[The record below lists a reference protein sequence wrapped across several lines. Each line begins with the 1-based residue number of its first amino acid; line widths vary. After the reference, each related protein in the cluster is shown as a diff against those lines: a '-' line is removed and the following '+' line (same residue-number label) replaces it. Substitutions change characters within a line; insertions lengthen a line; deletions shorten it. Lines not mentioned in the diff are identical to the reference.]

1 MNNKSF
7 TAILKSRAARGSM
20 VLPIAIFLGV
30 ILLAGLIFVVF
41 MQMTSHQK
49 QAQTAVDAAALAVG
63 KEISKV
69 TITDPGL
76 GRVGVVDDYSN
87 LGLAGRPVY
96 GINTVMARC
105 RLDLI
110 ISRRLGNTTMDFLAK
125 DDARQLANATRRL
138 NNLLCTAN
146 GAGIIKYEDAT
157 GAAKTVSL
165 AQVAADAYNS
175 SGLRPASVAPVTA
188 ADITIEMGRTNSSG
202 VTNIP
207 VPSPLAR
214 AEVNVLTNA
223 ATVKQGMKDTTYYRS
238 NIPVPVNGSDA
249 RFVFSQVGETV
260 ALIDRASFAPAATES
275 VLTGPPVVFPTTVKV
290 TVKEKVRAIAGG
302 DGVTTESKPAQ
313 VKQEIACACAG
324 NRRITPTAGI
334 FRLEFP
340 QGVPAQDN
348 GVSYDTIVSLMNSSM
363 LPGDAGAS
371 TPGSNSGWK
380 GNGHYFTAKDGAFP
394 GKGNVQRTDVN
405 GRNADNPSV
414 ALAFFVYDWLRNEG
428 LRPNVDAVYNAMN
441 TKLRGKDLIKDRVIS
456 QNVDPFF
463 QSAFAAD
470 IPNPAC
476 NVFGGI
482 FALIPDSDKAMAA
495 GNDPRSL
502 DNFNAQSRNI
512 YLDQAM
518 VFRMQATVPQQL
530 AWAPP
535 YTMAHGKGPD
545 DRPTTT
551 DGNPISEL
559 LDFRDDLIQLMQ
571 LGRDTA
577 VAGGEVAREQAAAI
591 AKIVAEIDII
601 VDKQNDIADQM
612 QVALNAGDMS
622 TYWSL
627 QQNWNEWENK
637 RRAKI
642 AEMQEPTR
650 KYNRGLQ
657 AYAAGVRAI
666 NLGYAIVNNLLAV
679 TALGVDKIEDLYYHI
694 AGNNDFFPPGR
705 AATVSEIVGT
715 GPAAT
720 GQNGKATGDKDWLGS
735 PFFVNN
741 LSSVSIPNCPDSV
754 IPTSQSR
761 NFKLTT
767 QGDAS
772 KADGG
777 GVILL
782 SIGDE
787 VPVPILPIILQ
798 NIEAAG
804 GFNAWA
810 KMLDMATKQ
819 NFSQV
824 TGVSSLLEDQLQ
836 YQSLN
841 IYAEPD
847 PVDKRLII
855 VWSIM
860 GQNNVRNQAGAD
872 VRNPDQEGNML
883 DCTLADKDLDKSQ
896 QACRNEAIR
905 FQITSPLLIV
915 PPIPPVEIPP
925 APPGLPPVPSP
936 RVPPP
941 PPPPPQS
948 H

>member
-7 TAILKSRAARGSM
+7 SAIFKLRTSKGSV
-20 VLPIAIFLGV
+20 VLPLAIFLGV
-30 ILLAGLIFVVF
+30 ILLAGLIFIVF

-49 QAQTAVDAAALAVG
+49 QAQTAVDAAALAVA

-69 TITDPGL
+69 TIMDPGL

-110 ISRRLGNTTMDFLAK
+110 ISHRLGNTTMDFLAK
-125 DDARQLANATRRL
+125 DDARMLGNATRRL

-146 GAGIIKYEDAT
+146 GAGMIKYEDSA
-157 GAAKTVSL
+157 GVAKTINL
-165 AQVAADAYNS
+165 AQIAAEAYNS

-188 ADITIEMGRTNSSG
+188 ADITIEMGRTNSAG

-207 VPSPLAR
+207 VPSPLSR
-214 AEVNVLTNA
+214 AEVNVLSNA
-223 ATVKQGMKDTTYYRS
+223 ATVKQGMGQQTFYRS
-238 NIPVPVNGSDA
+238 NIPVPVSGSDA
-249 RFVFSQVGETV
+249 RFIFSQVGETV
-260 ALIDRASFAPAATES
+260 ALIDRASFAPAGAES
-275 VLTGPPVVFPTTVKV
+275 VLTGPAIIFPTTVRV
-290 TVKEKVRAIAGG
+290 TVREKVRAIAGG
-302 DGVTTESKPAQ
+302 DTATTESKPTEI
-313 VKQEIACACAG
+313 KKEIACACAG

-348 GVSYDTIVSLMNSSM
+348 GVSYDTIISLMNSSM
-363 LPGDAGAS
+363 LPSDAGS
-371 TPGSNSGWK
+371 SSPGSTSGWK
-380 GNGHYFTAKDGAFP
+380 GNGHYFTAKNGPFP
-394 GKGNVQRTDVN
+394 GSGTVARTDVN
-405 GRNADNPSV
+405 GRRADNPSV

-428 LRPNVDAVYNAMN
+428 LRPNVDAVYNAMS
-441 TKLRGKDLIKDRVIS
+441 TRLRGKDLIKDKVIS
-456 QNVDPFF
+456 QNIDPFM
-463 QSAFAAD
+463 QTAFAAD

-502 DNFNAQSRNI
+502 NNFSDLTRNI

-535 YTMAHGKGPD
+535 YTMAHGKGAD

-559 LDFRDDLIQLMQ
+559 LDFRDDLIKLMQ

-577 VAGGEVAREQAAAI
+577 VAGGEVAREQAAVI
-591 AKIVAEIDII
+591 ARIVAEIEAI

-612 QVALNAGDMS
+612 QEALNGGNMAQ
-622 TYWSL
+622 YWSL
-627 QQNWNEWENK
+627 QQTWSEWETK
-637 RRAKI
+637 RQAKI

-650 KYNRGLQ
+650 KYNRGLT

-666 NLGYAIVNNLLAV
+666 NLGYAIVNNLLAI
-679 TALGVDKIEDLYYHI
+679 TALGVDKIENLYYHI

-705 AATVSEIVGT
+705 SATVSEILGT
-715 GPAAT
+715 GPAPT
-720 GQNGKATGDKDWLGS
+720 GQNGKAGGDKDWLGS

-741 LSSVSIPNCPDSV
+741 LSSVTIPNCPDSV

-772 KADGG
+772 KGDGG

-804 GFNAWA
+804 GFNNWA
-810 KMLDMATKQ
+810 KLLDPSTKN

-824 TGVSSLLEDQLQ
+824 TGISSLLEDQLQ

-847 PVDKRLII
+847 PVDSRLII
-855 VWSIM
+855 VWSVM
-860 GQNNVRNQAGAD
+860 GQNNVRNQSGAD

-896 QACRNEAIR
+896 QACRNEAVR

>member
-1 MNNKSF
+1 MKSKSVA
-7 TAILKSRAARGSM
+7 AIMSQRSKRGSL
-20 VLPIAIFLGV
+20 VIPIAVFLGV
-30 ILLAGLIFVVF
+30 ILLAGLIFIIF

-49 QAQTAVDAAALAVG
+49 QAQTAVDASVLAVA
-63 KEISKV
+63 KEIGKV
-69 TITDPGL
+69 TIDDPGL
-76 GRVGVVDDYSN
+76 GRIGVVDDYSN

-110 ISRRLGNTTMDFLAK
+110 IARRLNNTTMEFLVK
-125 DDARQLANATRRL
+125 DDSKLLGNATRRL
-138 NNLLCTAN
+138 NNLLCSAN
-146 GAGIIKYEDAT
+146 ANGIIKYEDASGVT
-157 GAAKTVSL
+157 RTVNL

-175 SGLRPASVAPVTA
+175 SGLRPASVEPVTA
-188 ADITIEMGRTNSSG
+188 ADITIEVGRTNSAG

-207 VPSPLAR
+207 VPSPLSR
-214 AEVNVLTNA
+214 AEVNLTTNA
-223 ATVKQGMKDTTYYRS
+223 ATVNQGMGQQTFYRS
-238 NIPVPVNGSDA
+238 NIPVPVSGSDTK
-249 RFVFSQVGETV
+249 FVFSQVGETV
-260 ALIDRASFAPAATES
+260 ALIDRASFTPASTES
-275 VLTGPPVVFPTTVKV
+275 ITTGAPIVFPTTVRV

-302 DGVTTESKPAQ
+302 DGKNVTSKPTEI
-313 VKQEIACACAG
+313 KKEIACACAG

-348 GVSYDTIVSLMNSSM
+348 GVKFDTILSLMNSSM
-363 LPGDAGAS
+363 LPADAGS
-371 TPGSNSGWK
+371 SSSPGTSGWK
-380 GNGHYFTAKDGAFP
+380 GNGHYFTSKKGPFP
-394 GKGNVQRTDVN
+394 GSGSIARSDVA
-405 GRNADNPSV
+405 GRKADNPSV
-414 ALAFFVYDWLRNEG
+414 ALAFFVYDWLRNES
-428 LRPNVDAVYNAMN
+428 LRPNVDAVYNAMH
-441 TKLRGKDLIKDRVIS
+441 TKLRGNELIKDQVIS
-456 QNVDPFF
+456 YNFDLMQK
-463 QSAFAAD
+463 AYAAENT
-470 IPNPAC
+470 NPAC

-482 FALIPDSDKAMAA
+482 FALVPNSDQAMTA

-502 DNFNAQSRNI
+502 NNFNDGTRNI

-535 YTMAHGKGPD
+535 HTMAHGKGKD

-559 LDFRDDLIQLMQ
+559 LDFREDLIKMMQ

-577 VAGGEVAREQAAAI
+577 VAGGQVAKEQADII
-591 AKIVAEIDII
+591 AKIVAEIDAI
-601 VDKQNDIADQM
+601 VDKQNEISDQM
-612 QVALNAGDMS
+612 QDAINAGNMAE
-622 TYWSL
+622 YQSL
-627 QQNWNEWENK
+627 QQTWNDWENK
-637 RRAKI
+637 RRAKV

-650 KYNRGLQ
+650 KYNRGLI
-657 AYAAGVRAI
+657 AYSSGVRAI
-666 NLGYAIVNNLLAV
+666 NLGLAIINNLLAV
-679 TALGVDKIEDLYYHI
+679 TALGVDKIEPLYYHI

-720 GQNGKATGDKDWLGS
+720 GQNKKAGGDEDWLGS
-735 PFFVNN
+735 PFFVKN
-741 LSSVSIPNCPDSV
+741 LSGVAMSNCPESV

-772 KADGG
+772 KGEGG

-787 VPVPILPIILQ
+787 VPVPIKPVTVQ
-798 NIEAAG
+798 NIDAVG
-804 GFNAWA
+804 GFNNWA
-810 KMLDMATKQ
+810 RLMDPASKN

-824 TGVSSLLEDQLQ
+824 TGISSLLEDQLQ

-847 PVDKRLII
+847 PVDNRLVI
-855 VWSIM
+855 VWSVM
-860 GQNNVRNQAGAD
+860 GQNNVRNQSGAD

-883 DCTLADKDLDKSQ
+883 DCSLADHDLDKSQ
-896 QACRNEAIR
+896 QACRNEAVR

-915 PPIPPVEIPP
+915 PPFPPVEIPP

-936 RVPPP
+936 RVPPV

>member
-1 MNNKSF
+1 MKN
-7 TAILKSRAARGSM
+7 KSRAAILTLRSKQGSM

-49 QAQTAVDAAALAVG
+49 QAQTAVDAAALAVA
-63 KEISKV
+63 KELGKV
-69 TITDPGL
+69 TISDPGL

-110 ISRRLGNTTMDFLAK
+110 IA
-125 DDARQLANATRRL
+125 RRL
-138 NNLLCTAN
+138 NNTTMEFLVKDDTKLLGSATRRFNNLLCSAN
-146 GAGIIKYEDAT
+146 GSGIIKYEDAA
-157 GAAKTVSL
+157 GVSKTVNL
-165 AQVAADAYNS
+165 AQIAAEAYNS
-175 SGLRPASVAPVTA
+175 SGLRPASVEPVTA
-188 ADITIEMGRTNSSG
+188 NDITIEVGRTNSAG

-207 VPSPLAR
+207 VPSPLSR
-214 AEVNVLTNA
+214 AEVNLLTNA
-223 ATVKQGMKDTTYYRS
+223 AKVKQNMNEQTFYRS
-238 NIPVPVNGSDA
+238 NIPVPVTGSDA
-249 RFVFSQVGETV
+249 KFVFSQVGETV
-260 ALIDRASFAPAATES
+260 ALIDRASFTPASFES
-275 VLTGPPVVFPTTVKV
+275 VVTGPAIVFPTTVRI
-290 TVKEKVRAIAGG
+290 TVKEKVRAIAAG
-302 DGVTTESKPAQ
+302 DGKSLESKPTEI
-313 VKQEIACACAG
+313 KKEIACACAG

-348 GVSYDTIVSLMNSSM
+348 GVKFDTILSLMNSSM
-363 LPGDAGAS
+363 LPADAGAGT
-371 TPGSNSGWK
+371 TPPPSGWK
-380 GNGHYFTAKDGAFP
+380 GNGHYFTAKNGPFP
-394 GKGNVQRTDVN
+394 GAGSIARSDVG
-405 GRNADNPSV
+405 GRKADNPSV
-414 ALAFFVYDWLRNEG
+414 ALAFFVYDWLRNES
-428 LRPNVDAVYNAMN
+428 LRPNVEAVYNAMH
-441 TKLRGKDLIKDRVIS
+441 TKLRGNELIKDQVIS
-456 QNVDPFF
+456 QKFDLMP
-463 QSAFAAD
+463 AAYAAD
-470 IPNPAC
+470 VPNPAC

-482 FALIPDSDKAMAA
+482 FALIPDSDKAMNA

-502 DNFNAQSRNI
+502 DNFSDFTRNI
-512 YLDQAM
+512 YMDQAM

-535 YTMAHGKGPD
+535 YTMAHGKGKD

-559 LDFRDDLIQLMQ
+559 LDFREDLIKMMQ

-577 VAGGEVAREQAAAI
+577 VAGGQVAKEQADEI
-591 AKIVAEIDII
+591 AKIVNEIDVI
-601 VDKQNDIADQM
+601 VDKQNEISDQM
-612 QVALNAGDMS
+612 QDAINSGNMS
-622 TYWSL
+622 EYYSL
-627 QQNWNEWENK
+627 QQTWSDWETK
-637 RRAKI
+637 RRAKV

-650 KYNRGLQ
+650 KYNRGLA
-657 AYAAGVRAI
+657 AYATGVRAI
-666 NLGYAIVNNLLAV
+666 NLGYAIINNLLAV

-705 AATVSEIVGT
+705 AATMAEIMGS
-715 GPAAT
+715 GPSPTA
-720 GQNGKATGDKDWLGS
+720 QNKKAGGDEDWLGS
-735 PFFVNN
+735 PFFVKN
-741 LSSVSIPNCPDSV
+741 LSGVSIPNCPDSV

-772 KADGG
+772 KSDGG

-787 VPVPILPIILQ
+787 VPVPIKPIVQQ
-798 NIEAAG
+798 NIESAG
-804 GFNAWA
+804 GFNNWA
-810 KMLDMATKQ
+810 KLLDPVTKS

-824 TGVSSLLEDQLQ
+824 TGISSLLEDQLQ

-847 PVDKRLII
+847 PVDNRLVI
-855 VWSIM
+855 VWSVM

-883 DCTLADKDLDKSQ
+883 DCTLADTDLDKSQ
-896 QACRNEAIR
+896 QACRNEAVR

-936 RVPPP
+936 RVPPV